1 MKHRMELV
9 IYVVILT
16 LFSAVTLFTMF
27 ESRERVAADFFD
39 NMSRGA
45 EAIAAVLAQ
54 TTIITD
60 KDMAELKSM
69 PFVEAVSHPLNKR
82 LIEHTKDLYD
92 IYHIRYAYIM
102 TPLKASEIRYHVD
115 KSNTDF
121 YGTEVGEPLNL
132 MWLLDVLCDKEDLK
146 KTDTPQEYED
156 YYKDINRYSYIRD
169 GQQNILKNR
178 RIASERTIDEWGG
191 LITAYA
197 PVYTVEGNF
206 AGMLGIDIST
216 DRYSSIWH
224 KAFSIL
230 LAAYSL
236 TFCLFLFLT
245 LWIYRKFSIAD
256 RNAKYT
262 DSLTGAYNR
271 RYQEDHLTAILASQH
286 YAKEKNI
293 AFIMVDI
300 DHFKTI
306 NDTYGHALGDISIRK
321 LYTCLRDVIGQEK
334 GVVVRWGGDEFMAIA
349 GVADMEE
356 AESILAGICARVK
369 SSRAIDA
376 VVMSVSVGCCVV
388 PRTSLKISEV
398 ESYINRADA
407 ALYEA
412 KDKGRDCFVSI
423 AW

>member
-69 PFVEAVSHPLNKR
+69 PFMEAVSHPLNKS

-191 LITAYA
+191 LIIAYV
-197 PVYTVEGNF
+197 PVYMVEGNF
-206 AGMLGIDIST
+206 AGMLGIDISI
-216 DRYSSIWH
+216 DRYSSI
-224 KAFSIL
+224 
-230 LAAYSL
+230 
-236 TFCLFLFLT
+236 
-245 LWIYRKFSIAD
+245 
-256 RNAKYT
+256 
-262 DSLTGAYNR
+262 
-271 RYQEDHLTAILASQH
+271 
-286 YAKEKNI
+286 
-293 AFIMVDI
+293 
-300 DHFKTI
+300 
-306 NDTYGHALGDISIRK
+306 
-321 LYTCLRDVIGQEK
+321 
-334 GVVVRWGGDEFMAIA
+334 
-349 GVADMEE
+349 
-356 AESILAGICARVK
+356 
-369 SSRAIDA
+369 
-376 VVMSVSVGCCVV
+376 
-388 PRTSLKISEV
+388 
-398 ESYINRADA
+398 
-407 ALYEA
+407 
-412 KDKGRDCFVSI
+412 
-423 AW
+423 